1 MPQPADK
8 RIFPRISAE
17 CPVLYLGPGMQRWL
31 VGKLIDF
38 SATGLR
44 LTCDTL
50 LETGDEISIQIKPG
64 SNRKIPAISGVG
76 SVVRTDFNNMGQYE
90 ISIKMLRVNKPA

>member
-1 MPQPADK
+1 MQQPADK

-31 VGKLIDF
+31 VGRLLDF

-44 LTCDTL
+44 LTCETML
-50 LETGDEISIQIKPG
+50 NTGDEVAVQIKPG
-64 SNRKIPAISGVG
+64 SNRKIPKISGVG
-76 SVVRTDFNNMGQYE
+76 SVVRTDFNDLGQYE
-90 ISIKMLRVNKPA
+90 VSLKMIRVDKPA